1 MNLFRILAVVLACSL
16 GASSVM
22 AGNAGGGKG
31 LPGGASGK
39 YSGGSSSSPIAVWL
53 VMGCAGSIIFA
64 AFLASRKQKRELSGR
79 ETGTCGW
86 TYLLRPRPR

>member
-1 MNLFRILAVVLACSL
+1 MKLFRILAVLLACSL

-31 LPGGASGK
+31 LPGGASGS

-53 VMGCAGSIIFA
+53 VMGCASSIIFA
-64 AFLASRKQKRELSGR
+64 AFLASRTQKRELSGR
-79 ETGTCGW
+79 EATTCGLAYW
-86 TYLLRPRPR
+86 LRPRPR